1 MHLWLNGRLKSS
13 DDTGLDPADR
23 GLLLGDGLFE
33 SMRAS
38 GGGVP
43 LLARHLARLRA
54 GARLIGLPVP
64 AVDVDAAVWDL
75 LAANRLA
82 DAAVRL
88 TLTRGPGPRGLLPP
102 AELAPTLLITA
113 SPLPPAPEP
122 IRGVVATVTRRNE
135 LSPLS
140 RIKALGYLDQILA
153 VREAQ
158 ARGAEEAL
166 MLNTAG
172 RLACGTTANL
182 FLVHDGT
189 LLTPSLEE
197 GALPGITRA
206 LVLELAPGLGIVT
219 RETPLEPALL
229 AQAQEAF
236 LTSSLRLLTPLA
248 SVEGRPLPAP
258 GKIARA
264 LTAALRRAASP

>member
-1 MHLWLNGRLKSS
+1 MDTLVMHRTLTEAGMPS
-13 DDTGLDPADR
+13 GQADAVIR
-23 GLLLGDGLFE
+23 VVKGGMVIDRERVGLL
-33 SMRAS
+33 RQ
-38 GGGVP
+38 
-43 LLARHLARLRA
+43 HRLQR
-54 GARLIGLPVP
+54 
-64 AVDVDAAVWDL
+64 L
-75 LAANRLA
+75 LAARA
-82 DAAVRL
+82 TEGAGVGGGEPASAPAR
-88 TLTRGPGPRGLLPP
+88 RHSGPGNRTGRAVEFPCTTR
-102 AELAPTLLITA
+102 TLWN
-113 SPLPPAPEP
+113 
-122 IRGVVATVTRRNE
+122 VA
-135 LSPLS
+135 PLS
-140 RIKALGYLDQILA
+140 HPHLSAGSILA
-153 VREAQ
+153 LREAQ
-158 ARGAEEAL
+158 GRGAEDAL

-229 AQAQEAF
+229 AQAQEAI

-248 SVEGRPLPAP
+248 SIEGRPLGAP
-258 GKIARA
+258 GKLARA